1 MTVQL
6 ENNVRDQYPHLLVEW
21 SVQLGENSDWKLEL
35 ACFSLSKAWGREES
49 SHTADT
55 AGMPL

>member
-21 SVQLGENSDWKLEL
+21 SIQVGENSDWKLEL
-35 ACFSLSKAWGREES
+35 ACFSISKAWGREES
-49 SHTADT
+49 PDT